1 MKEKEILY
9 DIIIYQDTKRLKI
22 YNKKELIV
30 DLFYN
35 TDMEMYQSIVNN
47 TRDCLNVEKINI
59 IYK

>member
-1 MKEKEILY
+1 MKENEILY
-9 DIIIYQDTKRLKI
+9 DIIIYKDIKRLKI

-30 DLFYN
+30 DLFYD
-35 TDMEMYQSIVNN
+35 TDMEMYQSIINN